1 MKTDI
6 LLSDYELIVFDIN
19 GTLAGSSNT
28 IHPLVIETLQRLEET
43 GIRLTLAT
51 GLNLISAK
59 PFADVLAVELPLIL
73 SNGSIIE
80 TRHGEI
86 SFRAVI
92 KRDISRE
99 IIQICETENQ
109 DLVIYIDNEIFIR
122 EMTDNI
128 YPIYD
133 YVADKL
139 IELGEWYLIDDQ
151 LRGANKMLV
160 ADVNSEENLDHLGA
174 IIRERFGEHIDVVR
188 SSSKLVEVMP
198 KGINKA
204 EGLRQLGNVLGIP
217 IEKIMAFGDY
227 DNDAEMLAA
236 AGLGIAVGN
245 ASNKAKAAADI
256 VVGSVDENGP
266 AVFLNKL
273 MKQK

>member
-43 GIRLTLAT
+43 GVRLTLAT

-133 YVADKL
+133 YIADKL

-174 IIRERFGEHIDVVR
+174 IFRERFGEHIDVVR

-273 MKQK
+273 MKQE